1 MSPHVENF
9 VHSLVE
15 MAKAMETLPTVQ
27 HELAEAHKTIEHQRE
42 IIQRVEL
49 KLLDRAAEISN
60 LQASIRNLEVSR
72 DDAELRFL
80 EADDIASTLKN
91 ALRDVM
97 AKIDGTLKAV
107 EPVLPPTEVVEE
119 PQATSTTQ
127 ADEVHSVNPTPPSV
141 VDMEGMSSNAN
152 TTTETTAAPMTS
164 ISFASGGHTEAGLSE
179 QPMDGN
185 TETGE
190 SAPNPTTS
198 TSQQHVALD
207 ADISG
212 TQSFPVS
219 AMLPEGESVS
229 NPTPAETPTDVSPPQ
244 TNAETTT
251 ASPTI
256 GTQAT
261 DGVSVSPDP
270 IVNTTI
276 EHPTAPP
283 QAVSTSDVGSSQTEG
298 SDDKEP
304 QKYDAAGFLRQEWWD
319 WADRQWQPKR
329 A

>member
-27 HELAEAHKTIEHQRE
+27 HELAEAHKIIEHQRE
-42 IIQRVEL
+42 TIQRVEL

-107 EPVLPPTEVVEE
+107 EPVLPPTEVIEE
-119 PQATSTTQ
+119 PQATSQ
-127 ADEVHSVNPTPPSV
+127 VPTI
-141 VDMEGMSSNAN
+141 
-152 TTTETTAAPMTS
+152 TEQERAEIETIPMQEEWAARPLDPELPVP
-164 ISFASGGHTEAGLSE
+164 GVEAK
-179 QPMDGN
+179 DV
-185 TETGE
+185 
-190 SAPNPTTS
+190 APDPTTS

-212 TQSFPVS
+212 AQSFPVS
-219 AMLPEGESVS
+219 AMLPEGESAP
-229 NPTPAETPTDVSPPQ
+229 NPTPVETPTDVSPQP

-251 ASPTI
+251 VSPTI

-261 DGVSVSPDP
+261 DGVSVSTDP

-276 EHPTAPP
+276 EHPIALP
-283 QAVSTSDVGSSQTEG
+283 QAVSTSDVGSSQMAE

-304 QKYDAAGFLRQEWWD
+304 VKFGEFGEIRLEWWE
-319 WADRQWQPKR
+319 WSDRR
-329 A
+329 FYTRRSIA

>member
-27 HELAEAHKTIEHQRE
+27 HELAEAHKIIEHQRE
-42 IIQRVEL
+42 TIQRVEL
-49 KLLDRAAEISN
+49 KLLDRAAEIN
-60 LQASIRNLEVSR
+60 DLQSTIRGLEVSR

-107 EPVLPPTEVVEE
+107 EPILPPTTIVEE
-119 PQATSTTQ
+119 PQATSTAQT
-127 ADEVHSVNPTPPSV
+127 DEVHSVNPTLPSV

-164 ISFASGGHTEAGLSE
+164 ISFASGGHTEAGLSG

-190 SAPNPTTS
+190 SAPNPT
-198 TSQQHVALD
+198 
-207 ADISG
+207 
-212 TQSFPVS
+212 PV
-219 AMLPEGESVS
+219 
-229 NPTPAETPTDVSPPQ
+229 ETPTDVSPQP
-244 TNAETTT
+244 TNVETTT

-261 DGVSVSPDP
+261 DGVSVSSDP

-283 QAVSTSDVGSSQTEG
+283 QAVSTSDVGSSQMAE